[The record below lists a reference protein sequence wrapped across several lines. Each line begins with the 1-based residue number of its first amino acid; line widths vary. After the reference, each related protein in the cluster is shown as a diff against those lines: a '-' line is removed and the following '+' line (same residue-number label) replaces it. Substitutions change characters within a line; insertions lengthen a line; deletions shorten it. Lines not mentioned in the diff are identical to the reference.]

1 MSDVEQAT
9 CPSWCVVEHTWDG
22 LEFHKSA
29 FSTVDDFGEQIRVSL
44 FLATGEDCAVRVLVS
59 GGVMTPDGAMVL
71 AHYLH
76 ELADA
81 AVAAG
86 ESVEALD

>member
-59 GGVMTPDGAMVL
+59 GGVMTPDGAAIL
-71 AHYLH
+71 AHYLT
-76 ELADA
+76 ELAYAALAAAKAKDA
-81 AVAAG
+81 
-86 ESVEALD
+86 L